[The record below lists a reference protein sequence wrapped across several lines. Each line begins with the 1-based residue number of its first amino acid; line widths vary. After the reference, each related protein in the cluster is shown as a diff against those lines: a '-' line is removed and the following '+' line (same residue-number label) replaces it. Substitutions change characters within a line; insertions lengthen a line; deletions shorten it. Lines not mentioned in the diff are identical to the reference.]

1 MCWALAFYYGTRL
14 YCRISPRFRG
24 LGGADAT
31 SLPVLA
37 ELPAPPE
44 EAWSQEEVQW
54 RIRQWEQHQL
64 LSEREAAI
72 VRYFMM
78 HGSRSIRG

>member
-1 MCWALAFYYGTRL
+1 M
-14 YCRISPRFRG
+14 
-24 LGGADAT
+24 
-31 SLPVLA
+31 LA

-64 LSEREAAI
+64 LSDREAAI
-72 VRYFMM
+72 VRFFMAQFAE
-78 HGSRSIRG
+78 RLDDEERGRLLRNLLQGLADLPRGEEL